1 MVGQEP
7 GSGEQTEDGGTDD
20 ETRVQGFL
28 QITGR
33 TIAE

>member
-20 ETRVQGFL
+20 ETRVQGVPANN
-28 QITGR
+28 R
-33 TIAE
+33 